1 MQSMHRREFFVRVL
15 VVILGVHTFAWALS
29 IGVTSR
35 GDFRLAPIT
44 PQGIEAQS
52 LSAGVAGA
60 IATSSTAST
69 TISTGSQFIGQ

>member
-29 IGVTSR
+29 VGITPQ
-35 GDFRLAPIT
+35 GDIQRAPIT

-60 IATSSTAST
+60 VISTSTAST
-69 TISTGSQFIGQ
+69 SYSTRSQFIAQ